1 MLQRRKL
8 LTKTTK
14 QSSVF

>member
-14 QSSVF
+14 QSLVF